1 LLVFV
6 DNKEKQRIQSSSK
19 TSPPTVEMDSWAA
32 HTPTPNLKFENSPAE
47 SLLSTPEEMFP
58 SLFGSEASSNMPTLN
73 PIDMMSPQSLR
84 DITPDVSVL
93 AGLQSTP
100 GTPSEASPA
109 PEKKPVKKRKSWG
122 QVLPEPKTN
131 LPPRK
136 RAKTEDEKEQRRV
149 ERVLRNRRAAQSSR
163 ERKRQEVEGLEQRNK
178 ELQEQ
183 LRQSQAAN
191 IALMNE
197 LRKFQR
203 TPGVMARAPATFDTL
218 RPSPLTLSQELFSSQ
233 DSHGLSTDNATLE
246 QLLSSLPTNNTVNPA
261 SLSPTLTPVPEAD
274 EENEPATTVASFD
287 STTIVNT
294 SPDATQHPA
303 EMLCQG
309 LQCRSAEVPQWLAS
323 QQAQPA
329 LALLQFLLMSTSTMV
344 SLCQRPLTQIAMS
357 LKAGFSLPPTPAI
370 LNTII
375 LLVTNPSPSRR
386 RSSTSTT
393 LSQTTTFQLPSS
405 SRSTAPTAAR
415 PPTRR
420 SSSLRLKFLRKILT
434 CSPTLARPLMDA
446 TMEALRL
453 VSTEGFTVD
462 RVSEGDVRTAA
473 ATNGKAQQP
482 QQGMGRTSWLNGA
495 QLPSKEVL
503 ITLLWVLRTEE
514 RRLEIRQQLGSSS
527 KPGRLSAPLKSMAP
541 TTNGVFVLTV
551 KRSLGGEGSLDASL
565 KRRRVE

>member
-1 LLVFV
+1 
-6 DNKEKQRIQSSSK
+6 
-19 TSPPTVEMDSWAA
+19 MDSWTA
-32 HTPTPNLKFENSPAE
+32 HTPTPNLKFENSPTE

-58 SLFGSEASSNMPTLN
+58 SLFGSEAPSTVPTLN

-100 GTPSEASPA
+100 QTPSESSPA

-178 ELQEQ
+178 ELQEA

-203 TPGVMARAPATFDTL
+203 TPSVMARAPTNFDAL

-233 DSHGLSTDNATLE
+233 DTSNLSADSAALE
-246 QLLSSLPTNNTVNPA
+246 QLLSSIPPNNTVNPA

-274 EENEPATTVASFD
+274 ENEPATTATSFAD
-287 STTIVNT
+287 ATSLVNT

-309 LQCRSAEVPQWLAS
+309 LQCRSAEVPQWLAAS
-323 QQAQPA
+323 QQVQPA

-386 RSSTSTT
+386 RSTSAT
-393 LSQTTTFQLPSS
+393 SSPTTTSQLPSS
-405 SRSTAPTAAR
+405 SRSTNPTVAR

-420 SSSLRLKFLRKILT
+420 SSTLRLKFLRKILT

-453 VSTEGFTVD
+453 VSTEGYTVD
-462 RVSEGDVRTAA
+462 RVSEDGVRTAA
-473 ATNGKAQQP
+473 AANGKTQQ
-482 QQGMGRTSWLNGA
+482 QKQGTGRTSWLNGA

-503 ITLLWVLRTEE
+503 ITLLWVLRAEE
-514 RRLEIRQQLGSSS
+514 RRLEIRQQLSSSS
-527 KPGRLSAPLKSMAP
+527 KPGRQSVPLKSMAP
-541 TTNGVFVLTV
+541 TTNGVFVLKV
-551 KRSLGGEGSLDASL
+551 KRSLGGESSVDASL

>member
-1 LLVFV
+1 
-6 DNKEKQRIQSSSK
+6 
-19 TSPPTVEMDSWAA
+19 MDSWAA
-32 HTPTPNLKFENSPAE
+32 HTSTPNLKFENSPTE

-58 SLFGSEASSNMPTLN
+58 SLFGSEAPSTLE
-73 PIDMMSPQSLR
+73 MMSPQSLR
-84 DITPDVSVL
+84 DMTPDVSAL
-93 AGLQSTP
+93 AGLTSTP
-100 GTPSEASPA
+100 NTPCAESSPA
-109 PEKKPVKKRKSWG
+109 PEKKPTKKRKSWG

-178 ELQEQ
+178 QLEEQ
-183 LRQSQAAN
+183 LRQAQQAN
-191 IALMNE
+191 MALMNQ
-197 LRKFQR
+197 LSKFQR
-203 TPGVMARAPATFDTL
+203 TAGVMARAPTSFDAL

-233 DSHGLSTDNATLE
+233 DGHGLSADNAAFE
-246 QLLSSLPTNNTVNPA
+246 QLLTGLPTNTTVNPA
-261 SLSPTLTPVPEAD
+261 SLSPTLTPVPEVND
-274 EENEPATTVASFD
+274 EDEPATIATSFADAASM
-287 STTIVNT
+287 VNT

-309 LQCRSAEVPQWLAS
+309 LQCRSAEVPQWLAAS
-323 QQAQPA
+323 QQWQPA
-329 LALLQFLLMSTSTMV
+329 LALLQFLLISTSTMAT
-344 SLCQRPLTQIAMS
+344 LCQRPLTQIAMS

-386 RSSTSTT
+386 NSTSTT
-393 LSQTTTFQLPSS
+393 SSRTTTSHPTPSS
-405 SRSTAPTAAR
+405 SRSTNPTATR

-420 SSSLRLKFLRKILT
+420 SSTLRLKFLRKILT

-453 VSTEGFTVD
+453 VSTEGYTVD

-473 ATNGKAQQP
+473 AANRKAQQ
-482 QQGMGRTSWLNGA
+482 QKQGEGRTSWLNGTK
-495 QLPSKEVL
+495 LPSKEVL

-527 KPGRLSAPLKSMAP
+527 KPGRLSAPLKSTAP
-541 TTNGVFVLTV
+541 TTNGVFVLSV
-551 KRSLGGEGSLDASL
+551 KRSLGGAGSPGASL